1 MYPPGT
7 VENQDTN
14 LNIEPYM
21 DYWCMRLY
29 CKCSSQFTSK
39 RFLQYALDKLILF
52 LSFHRKCEDK
62 NNISLKADHATLYS
76 LCFEI
81 ESWNRTFFWSCKKI
95 IDNND
100 IAYIYSY
107 YSYFDF
113 KVCQLVIIFLRTW
126 MFYLIKTEQDRFFR
140 YSLSHSQHYFAKN
153 FLTRLSSMNIL
164 EICLPQVFLFLKVI
178 GTWTQKVKTFEHN

>member
-1 MYPPGT
+1 MLRDRILK
-7 VENQDTN
+7 Q
-14 LNIEPYM
+14 NI
-21 DYWCMRLY
+21 
-29 CKCSSQFTSK
+29 
-39 RFLQYALDKLILF
+39 FLKLQ
-52 LSFHRKCEDK
+52 
-62 NNISLKADHATLYS
+62 
-76 LCFEI
+76 
-81 ESWNRTFFWSCKKI
+81 KKI
-95 IDNND
+95 IDN

-107 YSYFDF
+107 YSYLDF

-178 GTWTQKVKTFEHN
+178 GTWTQKVKTFEHNKIKLQRISVSNETLNISMHVR